1 MTEEQKMLF
10 SVVYDFI
17 HSAQREAAN
26 SKACCRA
33 LTYLSRNL
41 TDDEF
46 QSLKDS
52 FNSDE
57 FYDPPPRD
65 EKEEERLMRK
75 WVDEDYPKAT
85 DEQKANLLKLFKEV

>member
-46 QSLKDS
+46 ESLKDS

-57 FYDPPPRD
+57 FYDPPPKD
-65 EKEEERLMRK
+65 ERLMRK

-85 DEQKANLLKLFKEV
+85 EQQKANLTKLFMEV